1 MTADSP
7 PDASDEAQ
15 ASTAIIEPALDG
27 ERFDFVVV
35 ANRLPADCTIDDD
48 GTPRWSRSPGGL
60 VSALEPVMRER
71 GGAWVGWAGLA
82 DAHFDPFDSNG
93 VRLIPVDLSRLE
105 VERYYEGFSNGTL
118 WPLYHD
124 VIAAPSY
131 HREWWLAY
139 VRVNERFASRA
150 AEVAAEGATVWV
162 HDYQLQLVPRLLRE
176 QRPDLTIGFFNHIP
190 FPPYGIFSQ
199 LPWRRQIIMG
209 LLGADVVGFQR
220 ATDAANFSAASK
232 RLNGATPE
240 TLGTRVKHVPIS
252 IDAASY
258 DELGRRPEIIERAR
272 EIRESYGGRR
282 ILFGVDRLD
291 YTKGIGHRIKAFG
304 ELIASGQLDVG
315 EAVLM
320 QVASP
325 SRERVGPYRELRD
338 EVELMV
344 GRLNGDHSTIDHS
357 PVAYYHQTFGREEM
371 AAMYLAA
378 DVMLVTALRD
388 GMNLVAKEFVATR
401 SDLDGVL
408 VLSEFAGASDELRR
422 AVLVNPHD
430 IDGLKAAM
438 LRGLAMSHDERS
450 SRMRSMRKRVFSH
463 DVANWSQSFLHELEK
478 ARR

>member
-1 MTADSP
+1 MTADAASP
-7 PDASDEAQ
+7 MADPVG
-15 ASTAIIEPALDG
+15 AL
-27 ERFDFVVV
+27 DFVVV

-48 GTPRWSRSPGGL
+48 GNPHWTRSPGGL

-82 DAHFDPFDSNG
+82 ETHFDPFDADG
-93 VRLIPVDLSRLE
+93 IRLIPVDLSALE
-105 VERYYEGFSNGTL
+105 VERYYEGFSNDTL

-131 HREWWLAY
+131 HREWWLSY
-139 VRVNERFASRA
+139 VRVNERFAKA
-150 AEVAAEGATVWV
+150 AASVAAPGATVWV
-162 HDYQLQLVPRLLRE
+162 HDYQLQLVPQLLRE
-176 QRPDLTIGFFNHIP
+176 LRPDVVIGFFNHIP

-199 LPWRRQIIMG
+199 LPWRRNIIMG

-220 ATDAANFSAASK
+220 AADAANFSLASK

-240 TLGTRVKHVPIS
+240 TLGTRVKHIPIS

-258 DELGRRPEIIERAR
+258 DELGRRPDVIERAT
-272 EIRESYGGRR
+272 EIRRSLGDRK

-315 EAVLM
+315 EAVLV

-325 SRERVGPYRELRD
+325 SRERVGPYRQLRD

-344 GRLNGDHSTIDHS
+344 GRLNGDHSTIEHS

-430 IDGLKAAM
+430 IDGLKSSI
-438 LRGLAMSHDERS
+438 LRGLTMDPAERT
-450 SRMRSMRKRVFSH
+450 SRMKSLRKRVFSH
-463 DVANWSQSFLHELEK
+463 DVAAWSASFLAELDG
-478 ARR
+478 ART

>member
-1 MTADSP
+1 MTADAASP
-7 PDASDEAQ
+7 PAPA
-15 ASTAIIEPALDG
+15 TAPERAAAPAVGLAAEPVAEPAHPDPAPGGRDG
-27 ERFDFVVV
+27 TGDETRDGADDGIDDAANDETGDETRSAVTPEPAAGGELFDFVVV

-60 VSALEPVMRER
+60 VSALDPVMRER

-82 DAHFDPFDSNG
+82 DVHFDPFDANG

-105 VERYYEGFSNGTL
+105 VERYYEGFSNDTL

-139 VRVNERFASRA
+139 VKVNERFANETAR
-150 AEVAAEGATVWV
+150 VAAEGATVWV

-220 ATDAANFSAASK
+220 ATDASNFQAASK

-252 IDAASY
+252 IDAASF
-258 DELGRRPEIIERAR
+258 DELGRDPAIIERAAQ
-272 EIRESYGGRR
+272 IRESYGGRR

-304 ELIASGQLDVG
+304 ELIASGQLDVS

-325 SRERVGPYRELRD
+325 SRERVGPYRRHIIRHARFNRHRRRLVVPHVRNGLFD
-338 EVELMV
+338 RIDRVHRAQGNLDV
-344 GRLNGDHSTIDHS
+344 PGRCSGQFQQLID
-357 PVAYYHQTFGREEM
+357 QR
-371 AAMYLAA
+371 
-378 DVMLVTALRD
+378 
-388 GMNLVAKEFVATR
+388 
-401 SDLDGVL
+401 
-408 VLSEFAGASDELRR
+408 
-422 AVLVNPHD
+422 
-430 IDGLKAAM
+430 
-438 LRGLAMSHDERS
+438 
-450 SRMRSMRKRVFSH
+450 
-463 DVANWSQSFLHELEK
+463 
-478 ARR
+478 